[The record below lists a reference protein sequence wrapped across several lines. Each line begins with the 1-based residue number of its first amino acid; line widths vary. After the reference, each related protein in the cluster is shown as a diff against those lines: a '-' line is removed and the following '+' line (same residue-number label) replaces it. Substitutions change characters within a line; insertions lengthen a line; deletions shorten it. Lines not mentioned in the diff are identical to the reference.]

1 MSGQNGS
8 RRQIAIYVVLVF
20 AFSSV
25 FYFTALRADNLG
37 AGSGMYVLGL
47 MWCPALAAMTTLKA
61 NGLSLVELGWKW
73 PEKKY
78 ELRSWLIPL
87 CSAAIAY
94 LIVWCTGLCRLTQH
108 EVM

>member
-1 MSGQNGS
+1 MAERGTGRIRPTDNRVARGGCMSGQNGS

-47 MWCPALAAMTTLKA
+47 MGGPALAGRTTLKG
-61 NGLSLVELGWKW
+61 NGRSLVELGWKW
-73 PEKKY
+73 AEKSY
-78 ELRSWLIPL
+78 ALGSAPIPRS
-87 CSAAIAY
+87 
-94 LIVWCTGLCRLTQH
+94 
-108 EVM
+108 